1 MLIDAAEHAM
11 PAEVVDDLNVLHR
24 NAMRVASIAQRFLSF
39 ARQSPAERSSV
50 DLNRVVAQTVELVE
64 RQLGE
69 GVRIV
74 AALAGAS
81 PPILGHANALQQ
93 VLLNLIM
100 NARDAMA
107 GTGEILIATGMS
119 PDRPGRILLKVADTG
134 AGIPPEAISRIF
146 DPFYTTKASGTGLG
160 LSVSYGI
167 IRDHQG
173 TVEVQSSVGK
183 GTTFVLTFPVAP
195 SEEA

>member
-1 MLIDAAEHAM
+1 
-11 PAEVVDDLNVLHR
+11 
-24 NAMRVASIAQRFLSF
+24 
-39 ARQSPAERSSV
+39 
-50 DLNRVVAQTVELVE
+50 
-64 RQLGE
+64 
-69 GVRIV
+69 
-74 AALAGAS
+74 
-81 PPILGHANALQQ
+81 
-93 VLLNLIM
+93 
-100 NARDAMA
+100 
-107 GTGEILIATGMS
+107 MS

-173 TVEVQSSVGK
+173 TVEVESSVGK

-195 SEEA
+195 GEEA